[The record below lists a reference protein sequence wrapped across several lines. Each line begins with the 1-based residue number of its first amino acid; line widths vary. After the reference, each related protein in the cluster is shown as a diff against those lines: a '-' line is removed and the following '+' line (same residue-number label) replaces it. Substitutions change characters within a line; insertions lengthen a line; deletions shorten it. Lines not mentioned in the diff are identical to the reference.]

1 MRPRPVLLA
10 AFQALMEGLDATIR
24 RHMARVWG
32 LIIPELDLAL
42 AQVSALADQIAQLQA
57 AAPPNPT
64 VSL

>member
-1 MRPRPVLLA
+1 MRPRPELLA

-24 RHMARVWG
+24 RNMARVWG
-32 LIIPELDLAL
+32 LIIPELDSAL
-42 AQVSALADQIAQLQA
+42 GQVSALATQVAQLQA